1 MNARNL
7 VMPPGTFRMTLACMV
22 FVSHVMPLALGAA
35 AVYLFFALSG
45 YWIYQ
50 MWHAEYASLDRPYT
64 TFMAS
69 RVWRLLPV
77 FYATL
82 VVLAL
87 CVHPL
92 GLFAFH
98 LPDGWSWASANFYAS
113 HLLLLGYADLESPGN
128 IIPTVWSLDI
138 ELQFYLVAPVVI
150 AILDR
155 SQHRSPMRLAL
166 YAVAVGGLAV
176 LFTVYGLRPTTGSL
190 PLYLAFFLCGM
201 LAARH
206 AWRPTAVQARTSLLG
221 AAALLFGCI
230 ALPHLRE
237 LFLWGSFSGPL
248 SQYNAQANGVLA
260 LLLVPYAMA
269 TVRRPGSRTDRVLG
283 NLSYEV
289 YLVHGAALTIFLQ
302 HFGHLSRVARIPYIL
317 VMLVAVAAISWLIYR
332 YVDEYSEKL
341 RRAYVKAQQR
351 RTETVPPAT
360 AGTA

>member
-1 MNARNL
+1 MNTRNL
-7 VMPPGTFRMTLACMV
+7 VMLPGAFRLTLACTV

-69 RVWRLLPV
+69 RVWRLFPV

-92 GLFAFH
+92 GWLAFQ
-98 LPDGWSWASANFYAS
+98 LPDGWSWASVNFYAS
-113 HLLLLGYADLESPGN
+113 HLALLGYADLNSPDN
-128 IIPTVWSLDI
+128 LIPTVWSLDI
-138 ELQFYLVAPVVI
+138 ELQFYLVAPVI
-150 AILDR
+150 IGILDR
-155 SQHRSPMRLAL
+155 STHRSPVRLAL
-166 YAVAVGGLAV
+166 YAVAAAGLAV

-206 AWRPTAVQARTSLLG
+206 AWRPTSEQARTSLLA
-221 AAALLFGCI
+221 AAALLLGCI
-230 ALPHLRE
+230 ALPHARE

-248 SQYNAQANGVLA
+248 SQYNAQANGLLA

-269 TVRRPGSRTDRVLG
+269 TVRQSCTRTDRVLG

-302 HFGHLSRVARIPYIL
+302 HFQHLSRVERIPYIH
-317 VMLVAVAAISWLIYR
+317 R
-332 YVDEYSEKL
+332 DDG
-341 RRAYVKAQQR
+341 R
-351 RTETVPPAT
+351 
-360 AGTA
+360 GG